1 MLSAETTPGAART
14 LRLAMELAGRH
25 RCDVEPEHLLLALVQ
40 DESRAANII
49 ARHSLTL
56 AVIEA
61 RLFATNDEALA
72 ATDSGLAAGAQHTA
86 ELSERTHEVLH
97 EAHEFAAAPGGYVE
111 VATEHLLWGLTK
123 VDSPARLLLLEFQL
137 DSDAMTARVSEQTG
151 VSTAPLPTE
160 VLLSI
165 PTAVSSGLNDAYRII
180 DAAANRAREG
190 VRVMEDFARF
200 SLDDAHLTERLKQ
213 WRHRFSETL
222 RDVGNSQLLHAR
234 DTQHDVG
241 TEIHT
246 PFEATRHTILD
257 VVRAACKR
265 VQEALR
271 TLEEYGKVLDP
282 ALGERLGRLR
292 YESYTLEKA
301 LLLTHSARDRLHDRN
316 LYVLVTEG
324 LCHHG
329 SGPAIRGA
337 IDGGASI
344 IQVREKTLPDRQLLG
359 HGHRVREWTRKA
371 GALFIMNDRPDLAVL
386 CDADGVHVG
395 QDELT
400 VPDARRIVGPNKLV
414 GVSTHTIEQARQAV
428 LDGADYIGVGPVF
441 PSSTK
446 SFDQFPG
453 LDFVRQVASEIS
465 LPAFA
470 IGGINVDNIEQV
482 LAAGAT
488 RVAVSRAICGDALP
502 DEVARRMLD
511 CIQATAQRRGD
522 TETGRHG
529 E

>member
-25 RCDVEPEHLLLALVQ
+25 RRDVEPEHLLLALVQ

-49 ARHSLTL
+49 TRHALTL
-56 AVIEA
+56 AVIES
-61 RLFATNDEALA
+61 RLFANGDC
-72 ATDSGLAAGAQHTA
+72 ATGAAGSPTA
-86 ELSERTHEVLH
+86 PELSERTHKVLH
-97 EAHEFAAAPGGYVE
+97 EAQQFAAAPGGYVE

-123 VDSPARLLLLEFQL
+123 VESPARVLLLEFQL
-137 DSDAMTARVSEQTG
+137 DSDAVTARAAEQTG

-200 SLDDAHLTERLKQ
+200 SLNDSHLTERLKQ
-213 WRHRFSETL
+213 WRHRFAETL
-222 RDVGNSQLLHAR
+222 REVSDSQLLHAR

-271 TLEEYGKVLDP
+271 TLEEYGKILDP

-301 LLLTHSARDRLHDRN
+301 LLVTHSARDRLHDRD
-316 LYVLVTEG
+316 LYLLVTED

-337 IDGGASI
+337 LDGGVSI
-344 IQVREKTLPDRQLLG
+344 IQIREKSLPDRQLLE
-359 HGHRVREWTRKA
+359 HARRVRDWTRET

-400 VPDARRIVGPNKLV
+400 VHDARRIVGPNKLV

-428 LDGADYIGVGPVF
+428 FDGADYIGVGPVF
-441 PSSTK
+441 PSQTK
-446 SFDQFPG
+446 CFEQFPG
-453 LDFVRQVASEIS
+453 LEFVRQVASEIA

-470 IGGINVDNIEQV
+470 IGGINSENVEQV
-482 LAAGAT
+482 LAAGST
-488 RVAVSRAICGDALP
+488 RVAVSSAICGDAVP

-511 CIQATAQRRGD
+511 CIQSVVTRRGD
-522 TETGRHG
+522 AATRRH
-529 E
+529 EES